1 MVVVLVGLS
10 ELSGECTHTVRFDGG
25 STKGN
30 FVTTSEL
37 GGLDDWEIVF
47 DMHVIPVHRVS
58 SAAAVAV
65 SFLGKCVFGLSIL
78 NNGTFAGVCTA
89 YDDDEGEGSELHNFF
104 HHG

>member
-1 MVVVLVGLS
+1 
-10 ELSGECTHTVRFDGG
+10 VRFDGG

-30 FVTTSEL
+30 IVTTSEL
-37 GGLDDWEIVF
+37 GGLDDWEIVL
-47 DMHVIPVHRVS
+47 DRHVIPLDGGS
-58 SAAAVAV
+58 SAAAVAA

>member
-10 ELSGECTHTVRFDGG
+10 ELSGECTHTVRFEGG

-30 FVTTSEL
+30 IVTTSEL
-37 GGLDDWEIVF
+37 GGLDDREIVL
-47 DMHVIPVHRVS
+47 DRHVIPVHGLS
-58 SAAAVAV
+58 SAATVGAS

-89 YDDDEGEGSELHNFF
+89 YYDDEGDTYRD
-104 HHG
+104 